1 MLRVIESTHFGVI
14 GFAGGTSDIGV
25 NGVNLPIDTYYD
37 KPIASSSYAIDVD
50 TDESYI
56 FNETTQMWRKQA

>member
-1 MLRVIESTHFGVI
+1 MLRVIDNTHFNVF
-14 GFAGGTSDIGV
+14 GFAGGTSDIGI
-25 NGVNLPIDTYYD
+25 NGANLPKGKYYD

-56 FNETTQMWRKQA
+56 FNETTQIWRKQA